1 MASSSSGIPAPPFI
15 TRLESREFPEESFPP
30 EEEFPLDGR
39 NGEVQLEL
47 ELLFLEFSGFK
58 LDPPEL
64 SGLFFEDMILLKF
77 EFFPGDFFSDVVI
90 SSV

>member
-1 MASSSSGIPAPPFI
+1 MYPSS
-15 TRLESREFPEESFPP
+15 SFPP

-58 LDPPEL
+58 LVPP
-64 SGLFFEDMILLKF
+64 SSKDSFLLLLIV
-77 EFFPGDFFSDVVI
+77 DV
-90 SSV
+90 